1 MFFLYPAFLWAS
13 LIICIPVI
21 IHFIRFFKIKSV
33 HFPDIQL
40 LKEIQKEK
48 KSVKNIVR
56 WLILLFRILF
66 ILFLVLTF
74 AMPFKKKDTALNP
87 HESENTIH
95 VFLIDNS
102 LSMLNENAGGNLLE
116 QSKKWAEKIMDK
128 LPSGSKFL
136 VADASGKLLNSKP
149 SGIKKSKEIIRQI
162 LPVNQSLS
170 IDEWIQ
176 KVYEKT
182 SSDHQNM
189 VYYIFSDFQKNTEI
203 KEIQDSLRSIAR
215 MYCYPLL
222 GNIRR
227 NAFFDTAF
235 ISKPVLRANEKA
247 ELSVRISNPTDEKL
261 ENVLLRLELGK
272 NELAIQ
278 TVSMEPQSHLTIPIP
293 FTMKENGYV
302 SGKISMEDNGLFFD
316 NHFFVTISSYPYIE
330 VSIIHGQNLKD
341 TALIPSIFRTDSIF
355 KVQTYSE
362 KNVLWDRISKASLII
377 LNEIGQYTPGM
388 NEMIS
393 KLVSAGKYLV
403 FIPKAGP
410 DNLISYP
417 EILKSKFTFVKYDT
431 ASIEITPPDAA
442 NPYFLGV
449 FEKDKKDWKMPV
461 IKFKYE
467 PNKPFYSLWKLKNGD
482 AFFAKTITENNK
494 EIYFFTCPLNSAE
507 NSFLKHPA
515 AVPFFLNMGFLSAGQ
530 SPVFY
535 RPDKRNSIY
544 IPITENIQP
553 LKLSTTEESEEKK
566 FFIID
571 PISEPGGVKFYP
583 FHYIKENGTY
593 AVWNQTNKLMEFSV
607 NSPSRESEL
616 NFINDETSFKKIF
629 PRLKKSTIYWNIS
642 IMSGDASENKVFEG
656 ITHKS
661 LWKWMLVCAI
671 FCIFMEILLHVYY
684 AKLT

>member
-13 LIICIPVI
+13 LLIGIPVI

-40 LKEIQKEK
+40 LKEIQEEK

-56 WLILLFRILF
+56 WLILLFRIFF
-66 ILFLVLTF
+66 ILFLVLAF
-74 AMPFKKKDTALNP
+74 AMPFKKKDTSLNP
-87 HESENTIH
+87 RESGNTVH

-136 VADASGKLLNSKP
+136 VADASGKLLNSTP
-149 SGIKKSKEIIRQI
+149 YGVKKSKELLRKI
-162 LPVNQSLS
+162 LPVNLS
-170 IDEWIQ
+170 ISVDEWIR

-182 SSDHQNM
+182 SSDYQNM
-189 VYYIFSDFQKNTEI
+189 VYYIFSDFQKNAEI
-203 KEIQDSLRSIAR
+203 KEIQDSLRSIVR
-215 MYCYPLL
+215 MYCYPLE

-235 ISKPVLRANEKA
+235 ISKPVLRIDEKA
-247 ELSVRISNPTDEKL
+247 ELSVRISNPTHEKL
-261 ENVLLRLELGK
+261 ENVLVRFELGK
-272 NELAIQ
+272 KELAVQ
-278 TVSMEPQSHLTIPIP
+278 TVSLEPQSHLTIAIP
-293 FTMKENGYV
+293 FMMKENGYV

-316 NHFFVTISSYPYIE
+316 NHFFVSISSYPYIE
-330 VSIIHGQNLKD
+330 VSIIHGQHLKD
-341 TALIPSIFRTDSIF
+341 TALVPSIFRTDSIF
-355 KVQTYSE
+355 KVQSYSE
-362 KNVLWDRISKASLII
+362 KNVLWDRVGKASLII

-388 NEMIS
+388 NEMIAQS
-393 KLVSAGKYLV
+393 VKAGKHVV
-403 FIPKAGP
+403 FIPKAESS
-410 DNLISYP
+410 NFTSYP
-417 EILKSKFTFVKYDT
+417 EILKSTFSQVKFDT
-431 ASIEITPPDAA
+431 ASIEITPPDAV
-442 NPYFLGV
+442 NPYFQGV

-482 AFFAKTITENNK
+482 AFYAKSTTDNNK
-494 EIYFFTCPLNSAE
+494 EIYFFTCPLNSAQ
-507 NSFLKHPA
+507 NSFLRHPS
-515 AVPFFLNMGFLSAGQ
+515 AVPFFLNMGFLSVGR
-530 SPVFY
+530 SPIFY

-544 IPITENIQP
+544 LPITENIQP
-553 LKLSTTEESEEKK
+553 FKLSTAEETEEKK

-571 PISEPGGVKFYP
+571 PVSEPGGVKFYP
-583 FHYIKENGTY
+583 FHYVNDNGTY
-593 AVWNQTNKLMEFSV
+593 TVWNQTNKLMEFSV
-607 NSPSRESEL
+607 NAHSRESEL
-616 NFINDETSFKKIF
+616 NFMDETTFKKIF
-629 PRLKKSTIYWNIS
+629 PKLKNNTIYWNKS
-642 IMSGDASENKVFEG
+642 IMSGDAAENKVLEG
-656 ITHKS
+656 ITDKS

>member
-13 LIICIPVI
+13 LLIGIPVI

-33 HFPDIQL
+33 QFPDIQL
-40 LKEIQKEK
+40 LKEIQEEK

-74 AMPFKKKDTALNP
+74 AMPFKKKDSTLNP
-87 HESENTIH
+87 RDSENTVH

-116 QSKKWAEKIMDK
+116 QAKKWAEKIMDK

-136 VADASGKLLNSKP
+136 VADASGKLLNSKT
-149 SGIKKSKEIIRQI
+149 SGSKKSKELIRQI

-170 IDEWIQ
+170 VDDWIQ

-182 SSDHQNM
+182 SSDYQNM
-189 VYYIFSDFQKNTEI
+189 VFYIFSDFQKNAEF
-203 KEIQDSLRSIAR
+203 KEIQDTLSAIAQ
-215 MYCYPLL
+215 MYCYPLE
-222 GNIRR
+222 GNIRS

-235 ISKPVLRANEKA
+235 ISKPVLRADEKA
-247 ELSVRISNPTDEKL
+247 ELSVRISNPTQERL
-261 ENVLLRLELGK
+261 ENVLVRFELGK
-272 NELAIQ
+272 KELAVQ
-278 TVSMEPQSHLTIPIP
+278 TVSLEPQTHITIPIP
-293 FTMKENGYV
+293 FMMKESGYV

-316 NHFFVTISSYPYIE
+316 NQFFVTINSYPNIE
-330 VSIIHGQNLKD
+330 VCLIHGQHLKD
-341 TALIPSIFRTDSIF
+341 TTLIPSIFRTDSIF
-355 KVQTYSE
+355 KVHSFSE
-362 KNVLWDRISKASLII
+362 KNVLWDRVSKASLII

-388 NEMIS
+388 NEMIAKS
-393 KLVSAGKYLV
+393 VKAGKHVV
-403 FIPKAGP
+403 FIPKAILS
-410 DNLISYP
+410 NFTSYP
-417 EILKSKFTFVKYDT
+417 EILKNTFIQVKFDT

-442 NPYFLGV
+442 NPYFFGV

-461 IKFKYE
+461 IKHKYE

-482 AFFAKTITENNK
+482 AFYAKTVTDNNK

-530 SPVFY
+530 SPIFY

-544 IPITENIQP
+544 LPITENIQP
-553 LKLSTTEESEEKK
+553 FKLSTVEESEEKK

-571 PISEPGGVKFYP
+571 PISEPGGLKFYP
-583 FHYIKENGTY
+583 FHYVKDNGTY
-593 AVWNQTNKLMEFSV
+593 AVWNQTNKLVEFSV
-607 NSPSRESEL
+607 NAHSRESEL
-616 NFINDETSFKKIF
+616 HFMDEITFKKIF
-629 PRLKKSTIYWNIS
+629 PGLKNSAIYWNKS
-642 IMSGDASENKVFEG
+642 IMSGDAAENKVFEG
-656 ITHKS
+656 ITDKS
-661 LWKWMLVCAI
+661 LWKWTLVCAI
-671 FCIFMEILLHVYY
+671 FCIFMEILLQVYY